1 MIIDG
6 DEEKEVIIDGD
17 EEEEVIIDGDSFEGL
32 SSVVF
37 SRLGS

>member
-6 DEEKEVIIDGD
+6 GEEKEVIINGD
-17 EEEEVIIDGDSFEGL
+17 EEEEVIINGDSFEGL